1 MKRRLSSPITKTRGS
16 RVVTPIAD
24 LRVGDVIRLLTTNLE
39 DRYGNGPRI
48 NQSGIVRERDGRD
61 GDSSVG
67 VEFFRAFEG
76 GHTLGGNARDGHGW
90 YVFGDARV
98 SRFRTTRRG
107 RDGR

>member
-24 LRVGDVIRLLTTNLE
+24 LRVGDVIRLLKANYA
-39 DRYGNGPRI
+39 DNAGGPRP
-48 NQSGIVRERDGRD
+48 NQSGIVRERD

-67 VEFFRAFEG
+67 VEFFRAFDG
-76 GHTLGGNARDGHGW
+76 GHTLDGNARDGHGW
-90 YVFGDARV
+90 YVFGEARV

-107 RDGR
+107 RGGR